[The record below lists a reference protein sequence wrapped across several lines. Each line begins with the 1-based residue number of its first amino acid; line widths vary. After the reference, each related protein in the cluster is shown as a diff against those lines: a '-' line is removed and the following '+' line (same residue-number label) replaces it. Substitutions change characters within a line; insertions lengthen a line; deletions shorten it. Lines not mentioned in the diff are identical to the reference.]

1 MSTILIILAVM
12 LACSILAGIGFWY
25 AMRHR
30 PPLAKPLPF
39 ITPPHR
45 KLTDE
50 ERSAVEKY
58 VATFGKRKRRGSIA
72 VPGEATAATSESLTL
87 TSQSNNVYP
96 VTRAITRYGLSTDDP
111 QKWRYYLD
119 AIEVHLP
126 PLWEQY
132 ITDENYVELIK
143 TQSMP
148 LVISLNGHSLVNY
161 AVEQQPLPSLVRPMS
176 TNASIRKE
184 ESENVELLQVRKETP
199 EEYSLS
205 RPDGTREALTISFA
219 FLLFFISLLV
229 PGRFMSWLALLGVVM
244 IAVSLWFLYRFP
256 GEKGLREVHCLRG
269 APKRWGLF
277 GESNQGQNNIS
288 LGIIDLIYPAHWQ
301 PYVAHDL
308 GQITDIEIYL
318 NRQVVRQGRFL
329 SLQDEVRN
337 FPVQRWRKNVVLAC
351 GSLLVLALLVSWI
364 PLSMPLKL
372 SLAWIKGTE
381 SIEVNGV
388 DRLAAM
394 SLNIG
399 DSLKVSGT
407 GMCSVPGNYQS
418 NRSYAYMPFDCSAIY
433 WNNAAPLP
441 QPQSDIIDKASA
453 LLDATNKQLHPE
465 TNTDPKLNPQLASAI
480 QKSGMILLDDFS
492 ELVLKTQDLCSLQQ
506 DCVRLKNA
514 LVNLGNAKD
523 WDTLVHRADSGQ
535 LNGMN
540 VLLRPV
546 SAEALENLVNTA
558 TSTFFSRETRR
569 AAENLNS
576 PPPGGFLI
584 ISDEGHQLVN
594 QPQPAVSLFDLD
606 APAQWSELQRMS
618 GMLLHTPFAARG
630 IITNIS
636 TDANGTRHI
645 ALHNEPDAMAL
656 WRYLATSLLL
666 VVLIACALANGL
678 LALRRIH
685 RNRLRMADIQ
695 QYYDKCFNHHLSTM
709 QSVRSLF

>member
-1 MSTILIILAVM
+1 MSTFIIILAVM
-12 LACSILAGIGFWY
+12 LACSLIAGIGYWY

-39 ITPPHR
+39 ISPPCR

-50 ERSAVEKY
+50 ERLAVEAY
-58 VATFGKRKRRGSIA
+58 IA
-72 VPGEATAATSESLTL
+72 SLAKQQKHSTARSTKKSREAESLTL
-87 TSQSNNVYP
+87 TAQSNNVYP
-96 VTRAITRYGLSTDDP
+96 VTRSITRYGLSTDDAH
-111 QKWRYYLD
+111 QWRYYLD
-119 AIEVHLP
+119 EVEVHLP
-126 PLWEQY
+126 PLWEQH
-132 ITDENYVELIK
+132 IAEENYVELIR
-143 TQSMP
+143 TQTLP

-161 AVEQQPLPSLVRPMS
+161 AVEQPALPPLVRSMS

-184 ESENVELLQVRKETP
+184 ESENVELLQVRKESP
-199 EEYSLS
+199 EEYRLS
-205 RPDGTREALTISFA
+205 RADGTREAIAICFA
-219 FLLFFISLLV
+219 FLLFFLSLVL
-229 PGRFMSWLALLGVVM
+229 PGSLMVWIALPACAM

-256 GEKGLREVHCLRG
+256 GESGLRDVHCLRG

-277 GESNQGQNNIS
+277 GESNQEQSNIS

-308 GQITDIEIYL
+308 GQVTDVDIYL

-329 SLQDEVRN
+329 SLHDEVRN
-337 FPVQRWRKNVVLAC
+337 FPVQRWRKNLVLAC
-351 GSLLVLALLVSWI
+351 GSLLVLVMLFTWI
-364 PLSMPLKL
+364 PLSMPIKL
-372 SLAWIKGTE
+372 SLAWVKGTE
-381 SIEVNGV
+381 SIEVNSV
-388 DRLAAM
+388 DK
-394 SLNIG
+394 LNTLPLHIG
-399 DSLKVSGT
+399 DNLKVSGT

-433 WNNAAPLP
+433 WNNATPLP
-441 QPQSDIIDKASA
+441 QPQSDIIDKAAA
-453 LLDATNKQLHPE
+453 LLDTTTRQLHPE

-492 ELVLKTQDLCSLQQ
+492 DLVLKTQDLCSQQQ

-523 WDTLVHRADSGQ
+523 WDSLIHRADSGK

-584 ISDEGHQLVN
+584 ISDEGRQMVT
-594 QPQPAVSLFDLD
+594 QPQPSVSLFDLD
-606 APAQWSELQRMS
+606 APSQWRELQRMS
-618 GMLLHTPFAARG
+618 GMLLHTPFAANG
-630 IITNIS
+630 IITSIT

-645 ALHNEPDAMAL
+645 ALHNEPDAMAQ
-656 WRYLATSLLL
+656 WRYLGTALLML
-666 VVLIACALANGL
+666 VLILCGATNGL
-678 LALRRIH
+678 LALRRVH
-685 RNRLRMADIQ
+685 RNRLRMVEIQ
-695 QYYDKCFNHHLSTM
+695 QYYDKCFNHNLSTM

>member
-1 MSTILIILAVM
+1 MSTIILILAVM
-12 LACSILAGIGFWY
+12 LTCSIIAGCFFWY

-39 ITPPHR
+39 ISPPHR

-50 ERSAVEKY
+50 ERVAVERY
-58 VATFGKRKRRGSIA
+58 VESLARSSHH
-72 VPGEATAATSESLTL
+72 VLPGGTSTASVKLTL

-96 VTRAITRYGLSTDDP
+96 VTRAITRYGLSTDEP
-111 QKWRYYLD
+111 HKWRYYLD
-119 AIEVHLP
+119 AVEVHLP

-132 ITDENYVELIK
+132 IADENYVELIK
-143 TQSMP
+143 TQSIP
-148 LVISLNGHSLVNY
+148 LVISLNGHSLASY
-161 AVEQQPLPSLVRPMS
+161 AYEQPTLPPMVRPLAP
-176 TNASIRKE
+176 NASIRKE
-184 ESENVELLQVRKETP
+184 EGENIELLNVRKETP
-199 EEYSLS
+199 EEYALS
-205 RPDGTREALTISFA
+205 RPDGMREAVAISTA
-219 FLLFFISLLV
+219 LLLFFISLISPPLLM
-229 PGRFMSWLALLGVVM
+229 PWLIGAG
-244 IAVSLWFLYRFP
+244 IAVIIVSCWFLYRRP
-256 GEKGLREVHCLRG
+256 TEKDLREIHCLRG

-277 GESNQGQNNIS
+277 GESNQGQISNIS

-308 GQITDIEIYL
+308 GQTTDVDIYL

-337 FPVQRWRKNVVLAC
+337 FPVQFWRKNLVLAC
-351 GSLLVLALLVSWI
+351 GSLLVLVLLVSWI

-372 SLAWIKGTE
+372 SMAWIKGTE
-381 SIEVNGV
+381 SIKVTTV
-388 DRLAAM
+388 DELGKIPLRV
-394 SLNIG
+394 G
-399 DSLKVSGT
+399 DSLQVSGT
-407 GMCSVPGNYQS
+407 GMCSVPADYQS
-418 NRSYAYMPFDCSAIY
+418 NRAYAFMPFDCSAIY

-441 QPQSDIIDKASA
+441 EPQSDIIDKATA
-453 LLDATNKQLHPE
+453 LQISTNQQLHPQ
-465 TNTDPKLNPQLASAI
+465 TSTDPKLNPQLATAI

-492 ELVLKTQDLCSLQQ
+492 DLVLKTQDLCNQEQ

-523 WDTLVHRADSGQ
+523 WEALVGRANSGA

-558 TSTFFSRETRR
+558 TSSFFYRETRR
-569 AAENLNS
+569 AAEALNS

-584 ISDEGHQLVN
+584 ISDEGRQLVS
-594 QPQPAVSLFDLD
+594 QPQPIISLFDYN
-606 APAQWSELQRMS
+606 APEQWGELQRLAS
-618 GMLLHTPFAARG
+618 MLLHTRFNASG

-636 TDANGTRHI
+636 TDANGTQHVT
-645 ALHNEPDAMAL
+645 LHSEPDAISL

-666 VVLIACALANGL
+666 VIVSLFLLVNGL

-685 RNRLRMADIQ
+685 RNRTRIIEIQ
-695 QYYDKCFNHHLSTM
+695 RYYDHCFNHSLTSI
-709 QSVRSLF
+709 QAVRPMF

>member
-1 MSTILIILAVM
+1 MSTLIVILAVM
-12 LACSILAGIGFWY
+12 LACSLVAGIGYWY

-39 ITPPHR
+39 ISPPCR

-50 ERSAVEKY
+50 ERAAVEKY
-58 VATFGKRKRRGSIA
+58 IASLGKARQHSSGRSTRSSRE
-72 VPGEATAATSESLTL
+72 PEALALTA
-87 TSQSNNVYP
+87 QSNNVYP
-96 VTRAITRYGLSTDDP
+96 VTRSITRYGLSTDDP
-111 QKWRYYLD
+111 HKWRYYLD
-119 AIEVHLP
+119 EVEVHLP

-132 ITDENYVELIK
+132 IAEENYVELIR
-143 TQSMP
+143 TQTLP

-161 AVEQQPLPSLVRPMS
+161 AVEQPALPPLVRPMS

-184 ESENVELLQVRKETP
+184 ESENVELLQVRKESP
-199 EEYSLS
+199 EEYQLS
-205 RPDGTREALTISFA
+205 RADGTREASAICCA
-219 FLLFFISLLV
+219 FLLFFLSLVV
-229 PGRFMSWLALLGVVM
+229 PGSLMLWIALPAGAIV
-244 IAVSLWFLYRFP
+244 AVSLWFMYRFP
-256 GEKGLREVHCLRG
+256 GEKGLRDVHCLRG

-277 GESNQGQNNIS
+277 GESNQEQSNIS

-308 GQITDIEIYL
+308 GQVTDVDIYL

-337 FPVQRWRKNVVLAC
+337 FPVQRWRKNLVLAC
-351 GSLLVLALLVSWI
+351 GSLLVLVMLVSWI
-364 PLSMPLKL
+364 PLSMPIKL
-372 SLAWIKGTE
+372 SLAWLKGTE
-381 SIEVNGV
+381 SVEVNSV
-388 DRLAAM
+388 DKLTA
-394 SLNIG
+394 LPLHIG

-418 NRSYAYMPFDCSAIY
+418 NRSYGYMPFDCSAIY

-441 QPQSDIIDKASA
+441 LPQSDIIDKAAA
-453 LLDATNKQLHPE
+453 LLETTTQQLHPE

-492 ELVLKTQDLCSLQQ
+492 DLVLKTQQLCSQQQ

-523 WDTLVHRADSGQ
+523 WDTLIHRADSGK

-569 AAENLNS
+569 AAETLNS

-584 ISDEGHQLVN
+584 ISDEGRQMVN
-594 QPQPAVSLFDLD
+594 QPQPSVALFDLD
-606 APAQWSELQRMS
+606 APSQWHELQRLS
-618 GMLLHTPFAARG
+618 GMLLHTPFAASG
-630 IITNIS
+630 IITSIT

-645 ALHNEPDAMAL
+645 ALHNEPDAMAQ
-656 WRYLATSLLL
+656 WRYLGTALLML
-666 VVLIACALANGL
+666 VLIVSAVSNGL

-685 RNRLRMADIQ
+685 RNRLRMAQIQ
-695 QYYDKCFNHHLSTM
+695 QYYDKCFNHNLSTM

>member
-1 MSTILIILAVM
+1 MSTFIVILAVM
-12 LACSILAGIGFWY
+12 LACSLVAGIGYWY

-39 ITPPHR
+39 ISPPCR

-50 ERSAVEKY
+50 ERAAVETY
-58 VATFGKRKRRGSIA
+58 IASLGKPRQ
-72 VPGEATAATSESLTL
+72 PGGVRSTRQTREPDALALTA
-87 TSQSNNVYP
+87 QSNNVYP
-96 VTRAITRYGLSTDDP
+96 VTRSITRYGLSTDDP

-119 AIEVHLP
+119 EVEVHLP

-132 ITDENYVELIK
+132 IAEENYVELIR
-143 TQSMP
+143 TQTLP
-148 LVISLNGHSLVNY
+148 LVISLNGHSLISY
-161 AVEQQPLPSLVRPMS
+161 AIEQPALPPLVRPMA

-184 ESENVELLQVRKETP
+184 ESENVELLQVRKESP
-199 EEYSLS
+199 EEYQLS
-205 RPDGTREALTISFA
+205 RADGTREAVAICFG
-219 FLLFFISLLV
+219 FLLFFLSLVL
-229 PGRFMSWLALLGVVM
+229 PGSAMIGIALAGCAI
-244 IAVSLWFLYRFP
+244 IAVSLWFMYRFP
-256 GEKGLREVHCLRG
+256 GEKGLRDVHCLRG
-269 APKRWGLF
+269 SPKRWGLF
-277 GESNQGQNNIS
+277 GESNQEQSNIS
-288 LGIIDLIYPAHWQ
+288 LGIIDLVYPAHWQ

-308 GQITDIEIYL
+308 GQVTDVDIYL

-337 FPVQRWRKNVVLAC
+337 FPVQRWRKNLVLAC
-351 GSLLVLALLVSWI
+351 GSLLVLVMLFTWI
-364 PLSMPLKL
+364 PLSMPIKL
-372 SLAWIKGTE
+372 SLAWVTGTE
-381 SIEVNGV
+381 SIEVNSV
-388 DRLAAM
+388 NQ
-394 SLNIG
+394 LNALPLHVG
-399 DSLKVSGT
+399 DSLKVNGT

-418 NRSYAYMPFDCSAIY
+418 NRNYAYMPFDCSAIY

-441 QPQSDIIDKASA
+441 QPQSDIIDRAAA
-453 LLDATNKQLHPE
+453 LLDTTTRQLHPE

-492 ELVLKTQDLCSLQQ
+492 DLVLKTQELCSQQQ

-523 WDTLVHRADSGQ
+523 WDTLIHRADSGK
-535 LNGMN
+535 LSGMN

-569 AAENLNS
+569 AAETLNS

-584 ISDEGHQLVN
+584 ISDEGRQMVT
-594 QPQPAVSLFDLD
+594 QPQSSVSLFDLD
-606 APAQWSELQRMS
+606 APAQWRELQRLS
-618 GMLLHTPFAARG
+618 GMLLHTPFAASG
-630 IITNIS
+630 IITSIS

-645 ALHNEPDAMAL
+645 ALHNEPDAMAQ
-656 WRYLATSLLL
+656 WRYLGTALLM
-666 VVLIACALANGL
+666 VALIASVIINGL

-685 RNRLRMADIQ
+685 RNRMRMAEIQ
-695 QYYDKCFNHHLSTM
+695 QYYDKCFNHNLSTM